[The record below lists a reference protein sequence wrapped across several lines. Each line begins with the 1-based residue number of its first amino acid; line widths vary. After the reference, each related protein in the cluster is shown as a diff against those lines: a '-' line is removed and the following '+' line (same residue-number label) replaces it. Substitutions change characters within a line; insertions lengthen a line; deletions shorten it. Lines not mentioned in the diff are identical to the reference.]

1 MAQRDIPIPYFMAY
15 PLPEDNNNITRE
27 NDREYFRQMYPQTI
41 KQYIRVIVE
50 VLDRM
55 DITESYIYDEY
66 PDRIRLERLAEI
78 ILRLIPMEKNMNR
91 DTQRNLVKVLLWE
104 EIAERRNKK
113 RNSIL

>member
-1 MAQRDIPIPYFMAY
+1 MEPRRIPLPYFMAY
-15 PLPEDNNNITRE
+15 PTPEENNSITRE
-27 NDREYFRQMYPQTI
+27 SDREYFRQMYPQAV

-66 PDRIRLERLAEI
+66 PDRIRMERLAEI
-78 ILRLIPMEKNMNR
+78 ILRLIPIEKNMNR

-104 EIAERRNKK
+104 EVLERRNRK
-113 RNSIL
+113 RSSIL